1 MLHDRHPELR
11 SYAVVHAFYPVDG
24 HTFAALGNSGI
35 YYYDTQKDSVWIPA
49 FLKEQRY
56 ADTKYFCM
64 LKDRHG
70 VEWFGTEDG
79 ILVFDPRHKEA
90 TVLTESDGLPNNAV
104 TALLADNEGMVW
116 ASTLNGLCKIAPR

>member
-1 MLHDRHPELR
+1 
-11 SYAVVHAFYPVDG
+11 
-24 HTFAALGNSGI
+24 
-35 YYYDTQKDSVWIPA
+35 
-49 FLKEQRY
+49 
-56 ADTKYFCM
+56 M

-104 TALLADNEGMVW
+104 TALLEDNEGMVW
-116 ASTLNGLCKIAPR
+116 ASTLNGLCKIAPREDPAGKGFSVVSYGKPTGCKEASFMKMRL